1 MNAANKWTLLGGA
14 LALLL
19 VVLFPQWQQFYQGHP
34 LTYQG
39 EMGHHLIWKPPAA
52 VGEQSWMI
60 HASPSE
66 CLVRIKL
73 ETLLRHCGSVLVM
86 TIVMFLAFRFPAG
99 NERLVASLTNR
110 KVALL
115 SLMLALCLPL
125 PHTEGVALVV
135 MAPISLFSDNGHV
148 GPWALPLIAGT
159 ALAVCFIVMF
169 LLTSAVAWLVRR
181 STPRSSSSG

>member
-73 ETLLRHCGSVLVM
+73 ETLLRHCGSVPVM

-159 ALAVCFIVMF
+159 ALAACFTAMF
-169 LLTSAVAWLVRR
+169 LLTSQGLR
-181 STPRSSSSG
+181 P